1 MIWALMLTNHTAVIK
16 WFVVGLTRGRR
27 PVIDA
32 CSITVHPGLWGFTG
46 IVAPIDMYINSP
58 VIISVPHNHRDS
70 FSLLLFCLWIC
81 KYVHIALLSFQ
92 YLSFMLKDSSPFLWK
107 FVFKF
112 HPLSL
117 DYKNFKD
124 IVVFC
129 SWHTLCGTTLRLQ
142 PTRSLFVVYVPFLKK
157 VWVASPRFLN
167 SRRKWL
173 YCKSIDCLM
182 CQSTLNSCQIINL
195 ESSSYIHCHR

>member
-1 MIWALMLTNHTAVIK
+1 MICALMLTNHTAVIK

-27 PVIDA
+27 PMIDA
-32 CSITVHPGLWGFTG
+32 CSITVHPGLWGFTR

-58 VIISVPHNHRDS
+58 VIISVPHNQRDS
-70 FSLLLFCLWIC
+70 FSILLFCLWIC

-157 VWVASPRFLN
+157 VRVASPRFLN

-195 ESSSYIHCHR
+195 ESSSFIHCHR